1 MTGNSMLVIG
11 KIIKCMENK
20 EDLNGLMEECI
31 LVTILKIKNMDME
44 ESNGQMEKFLK
55 VNGKKEFNMEEVK

>member
-1 MTGNSMLVIG
+1 
-11 KIIKCMENK
+11 MENK